1 MDGIEIEIKDYY
13 VMPNLHKAL
22 LEAKFH
28 MDPDNVNVASSP
40 IIADFCNEQS
50 MAEDEYGGKGKSC
63 QKSVE
68 SM

>member
-1 MDGIEIEIKDYY
+1 
-13 VMPNLHKAL
+13 MPNLHKAL